1 MRREQND
8 EGIAAEV
15 IYDVTARIV
24 LSADFFTAGESALH
38 HLAAI
43 LVAEYETPVK
53 VLQLHFE
60 DVSRGDHLGP
70 CADRSALARV
80 YNILLEAP
88 YFSVAEV
95 TGAVEGDAAGIV
107 LACDWRSL
115 SAGGSLSFDGLE
127 TADSC
132 IPPRLAELAGG
143 FAALDL
149 LLRRHSFGRE
159 EAIGYGLAE
168 ERGEELLD
176 LIREHAKKR
185 GKSSIRIMR
194 GAVRGAAKGDQ
205 SVVRLVASLA
215 AVGEKA

>member
-8 EGIAAEV
+8 EGIATELIDDA
-15 IYDVTARIV
+15 TARIV
-24 LSADFFTAGESALH
+24 LPADFFTAGESALH

-60 DVSRGDHLGP
+60 GASRGDHPGP
-70 CADRSALARV
+70 CDDRSTLAMIHD
-80 YNILLEAP
+80 ILLHAP
-88 YFSVAEV
+88 YFSLAEV

-115 SAGGSLSFDGLE
+115 SAGGSLSLNGLE
-127 TADSC
+127 TAC
-132 IPPRLAELAGG
+132 IPARLAELAGG

-176 LIREHAKKR
+176 LIREDAKKR

-215 AVGEKA
+215 AAGEKA

>member
-8 EGIAAEV
+8 EGIADEV
-15 IYDVTARIV
+15 IDDGTARIV
-24 LSADFFTAGESALH
+24 LSGDFFTAGERALY

-43 LVAEYETPVK
+43 LVAEFETPVK
-53 VLQLHFE
+53 VLQLHFK

-115 SAGGSLSFDGLE
+115 SDGGSLSFDGLE

-132 IPPRLAELAGG
+132 IPPRLAELAG
-143 FAALDL
+143 
-149 LLRRHSFGRE
+149 
-159 EAIGYGLAE
+159 
-168 ERGEELLD
+168 
-176 LIREHAKKR
+176 
-185 GKSSIRIMR
+185 
-194 GAVRGAAKGDQ
+194 
-205 SVVRLVASLA
+205 
-215 AVGEKA
+215 

>member
-1 MRREQND
+1 SHPGTSSLKEALMRCEQYD

-15 IYDVTARIV
+15 IVDVTARIV
-24 LSADFFTAGESALH
+24 LSVDFFTVGDCALH
-38 HLAAI
+38 HLTAI
-43 LVAEYETPVK
+43 LVAEYETTVK
-53 VLQLHFE
+53 VLQLHIE

-176 LIREHAKKR
+176 LIR
-185 GKSSIRIMR
+185 
-194 GAVRGAAKGDQ
+194 
-205 SVVRLVASLA
+205 
-215 AVGEKA
+215 

>member
-1 MRREQND
+1 
-8 EGIAAEV
+8 
-15 IYDVTARIV
+15 
-24 LSADFFTAGESALH
+24 
-38 HLAAI
+38 
-43 LVAEYETPVK
+43 
-53 VLQLHFE
+53 
-60 DVSRGDHLGP
+60 DHLGP

-95 TGAVEGDAAGIV
+95 MGAGEGVAARIV

-115 SAGGSLSFDGLE
+115 SVGRSLSLDPRE

-143 FAALDL
+143 FAAVDL

-215 AVGEKA
+215 AAGEKA